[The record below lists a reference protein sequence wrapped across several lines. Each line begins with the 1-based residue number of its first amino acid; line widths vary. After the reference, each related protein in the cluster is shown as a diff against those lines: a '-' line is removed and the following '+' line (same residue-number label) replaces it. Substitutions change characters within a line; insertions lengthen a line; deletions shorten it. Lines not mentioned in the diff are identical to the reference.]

1 MVTDPLHY
9 YAAEWARVLSGPGLA
24 AIAAEWSRLAPEL
37 PAPQEMDAVLAEAR
51 ERVDHDRINTVLH
64 GLLRCAG
71 AGGSASRVAAVAVAA
86 QLEPGMGRV
95 VTQVRGSLARAGR
108 TVSLADVRTAV
119 AGALW
124 ETVRTFPLHRHRA
137 IAANV
142 LGNTLNVALRS
153 VDCHHRCGNHGVPV
167 APEDL
172 REVALPAPSPTAASE
187 ELVLL
192 LSWAVTE
199 RYVSSDESALVLRRW
214 ASGDKPVT
222 AQVIADERGWTRRT
236 THRRCESVVATLRAA
251 VLDVAA

>member
-9 YAAEWARVLSGPGLA
+9 YSAEWARVLSGPGLDA
-24 AIAAEWSRLAPEL
+24 VAAEWSRLAPEL
-37 PAPQEMDAVLAEAR
+37 PAPRELDAVLAEAR
-51 ERVDHDRINTVLH
+51 ERVNHDRTNTVLH

-71 AGGSASRVAAVAVAA
+71 AGGCASRVAAVAVAA

-108 TVSLADVRTAV
+108 TVSLADVRTVV

-124 ETVRTFPLHRHRA
+124 ETVRTFPLHRHCA

-142 LGNTLNVALRS
+142 LGDTLNVALRS
-153 VDCHHRCGNHGVPV
+153 FDCHDRCGSHGVPV

-172 REVALPAPSPTAASE
+172 REVALPTSPIAASE

-192 LSWAVTE
+192 LSWAVTQ
-199 RYVSSDESALVLRRW
+199 RYVSSDESELVLRRW
-214 ASGDKPVT
+214 ASADKPVT

-236 THRRCESVVATLRAA
+236 THRRCENVVATLSAA